1 MATISYVAKES
12 GLAVATVS
20 RIMNNR
26 GYISEEARKKVEAAA
41 EKLNYRPNELARSL
55 SKQKNNTI
63 GIIVPHIVHPYF
75 AKLILSFFLR

>member
-1 MATISYVAKES
+1 MATISDVAKEA

-55 SKQKNNTI
+55 S
-63 GIIVPHIVHPYF
+63 
-75 AKLILSFFLR
+75 